1 MQVDPKD
8 WLMRSFT
15 EPRAVARELMALNL
29 PNSAR
34 FQAMVLVVV
43 MSAILGT
50 LAQMVFTVITK
61 LDLGELTSPL
71 MVVGLQASLLLYG
84 AFAMSFVGQRAGGKG
99 SYPDAL
105 LLLTWIEF
113 VLMIGQVIQVVLM
126 VFFPISATIMSL
138 LLVGLM
144 FFLLVQFTMELH
156 GFTNPL
162 AVAVGV
168 ILTFLGSAL
177 IAGIVLVSTGLVQM
191 PTTPMPS

>member
-1 MQVDPKD
+1 MQVDLKD

>member
-1 MQVDPKD
+1 MQVDLKD

-29 PNSAR
+29 PNETR

-84 AFAMSFVGQRAGGKG
+84 AFAMSFVGQRAGGSG
-99 SYPDAL
+99 SYSDAL

-144 FFLLVQFTMELH
+144 FYLLVQFTMELH

-191 PTTPMPS
+191 PAAPMPS

>member
-1 MQVDPKD
+1 
-8 WLMRSFT
+8 
-15 EPRAVARELMALNL
+15 
-29 PNSAR
+29 
-34 FQAMVLVVV
+34 MVLVVV

-99 SYPDAL
+99 SYADAL

>member
-1 MQVDPKD
+1 MQVDLKD

-29 PNSAR
+29 PNAAR

-99 SYPDAL
+99 SYADAL

-168 ILTFLGSAL
+168 ILTFLGSGL